1 MSDAEEFDEF
11 VQTGLELLPETDRER
26 LQALYSICHG
36 VSEQEHDK
44 LHHTFLQDMHATLER
59 QQPREPVAIPIIHA
73 TEHGEPV
80 EVPITPADATTKPAK
95 KSQAMLRRER
105 GKRQEHKGEL
115 TVMTKHGVRRSVMES
130 MLPNPRASVRSLR
143 RKLVEQ
149 VAKMDNKKRA
159 ASSSSSTQNEVPLDV
174 WLRSVRNGSG
184 QN

>member
-11 VQTGLELLPETDRER
+11 VQTGMELLPETDRER

-44 LHHTFLQDMHATLER
+44 LHHTFLQEMHAALER
-59 QQPREPVAIPIIHA
+59 QQQREPVTIPMHE
-73 TEHGEPV
+73 TEHVEPV

-105 GKRQEHKGEL
+105 KKRQANNGEL
-115 TVMTKHGVRRSVMES
+115 TELTKHGVPRSIMES
-130 MLPNPRASVRSLR
+130 MLPNPRASVRSLK

-149 VAKMDNKKRA
+149 IAKMNNKSRA

-184 QN
+184 QK